1 MKFLELKIPPVLF
14 FFITATFM
22 WSMTL
27 ISNEL
32 GINTNIRFIIG
43 AVSLLAGGFIAISG
57 IVGFRKAKTT
67 VNPTKPDKASS
78 LVCSGIYRYTRNP
91 MYTGLLF
98 VLIAWSCFLDNLFS
112 LLFVFAYLL
121 YTTQFQI
128 KPEERVLE
136 SIFGKNYNNY
146 KERVRRWL

>member
-1 MKFLELKIPPVLF
+1 
-14 FFITATFM
+14 
-22 WSMTL
+22 
-27 ISNEL
+27 
-32 GINTNIRFIIG
+32 
-43 AVSLLAGGFIAISG
+43 
-57 IVGFRKAKTT
+57 
-67 VNPTKPDKASS
+67 
-78 LVCSGIYRYTRNP
+78 

-121 YTTQFQI
+121 YMTQFQI